1 MEETSDSTNNSVL
14 TYHTKHKIL
23 TCMCGIVIEGKHS
36 CEVEVSK
43 IQIVECDFV
52 RSRDKNNDCQI
63 CIVKE
68 NERKFEDQWREDED
82 GYCYCSFCG
91 DKSYW
96 GLPKQCCCKAYVDN
110 DGLEKC
116 KSCHGTWTEVY
127 LDMGDCDK
135 CSGYHGD

>member
-1 MEETSDSTNNSVL
+1 
-14 TYHTKHKIL
+14 
-23 TCMCGIVIEGKHS
+23 MCGIVIEGKHS

-96 GLPKQCCCKAYVDN
+96 GLPKQCCCKAYVGN

-116 KSCHGTWTEVY
+116 KSCQKIPILKVENSLSLFSHFSKPELLELVLLGQP
-127 LDMGDCDK
+127 
-135 CSGYHGD
+135 